1 LLGLKQEKACWF
13 SALFHLYAM
22 SLFAQD
28 RPTPRLIR
36 LNTNKTK
43 KTKKSIL
50 AIPAA
55 PAAIPPNPSTP
66 AMMAT
71 IRNITVHLSMID
83 K

>member
-1 LLGLKQEKACWF
+1 MLFKEKADD
-13 SALFHLYAM
+13 SPLFLILYYL
-22 SLFAQD
+22 SQD
-28 RPTPRLIR
+28 RPTPRLIK
-36 LNTNKTK
+36 LSTNKTK

-71 IRNITVHLSMID
+71 IRNITVHLSIID
-83 K
+83 KS